1 MASLHIALV
10 HGLWNRGWSMTA
22 MAKRLRARGHQV
34 LVFSYPTRGDD
45 MDGHADDL
53 YSLLT
58 KTKADALHLVG
69 HSMGGL
75 VILNMLSRYDELPP
89 GRVVLMGSPVK
100 GSGTVKRL
108 EKLPGQKFLFGKV
121 RDNLLQGIEHT
132 PQGRETG
139 VICGTRALGFGQ
151 ISGRPDEPNDG
162 SVTVSETQL
171 EGLTDSIELP
181 VAHSEMLVSTEV
193 VEQLEQ
199 FLLHGRFRKEDG

>member
-1 MASLHIALV
+1 MAEIVLV

-45 MDGHADDL
+45 LDGHADDL
-53 YSLLT
+53 YILLT
-58 KTKADALHLVG
+58 RTKADSLHLVG

-100 GSGTVKRL
+100 GSGAVKRL

-121 RDNLLQGIEHT
+121 RDNLLQGVEHT
-132 PQGRETG
+132 PQGRDTG

-171 EGLTDSIELP
+171 DGLTDSIELP
-181 VAHSEMLVSTEV
+181 VAHSEMLVSTKV
-193 VEQLEQ
+193 VEQVEQ
-199 FLLHGRFRKEDG
+199 FLLYGMFRKEDV